1 MAPGVSSLSGRVPV
15 SRRGFVKGLGAA
27 GALLP
32 ALTMLPRRSRAED
45 DATIYANAAIDW
57 RQFAGQTI
65 TLAGA
70 VHPWSKAIT
79 SLLPNFTQLTGIDV
93 ITDFQMENEFL
104 GAIPTRLARGTRR
117 WRSAPP
123 MSRPRPG

>member
-1 MAPGVSSLSGRVPV
+1 MAPRVSSLSGRVPV

-27 GALLP
+27 GALFP
-32 ALTMLPRRSRAED
+32 ALTMLPRRSLAED
-45 DATIYANAAIDW
+45 DAAIYANAAVDW

-104 GAIPTRLARGTRR
+104 GAIPTRGR
-117 WRSAPP
+117 WWKDRQRSRTGCH
-123 MSRPRPG
+123 S